1 MNSCLKMMD
10 SGQIEIIR
18 SVSGLEKKNN
28 KKQLNIQS
36 LKRNNLKKTGF
47 YQKYLETKS
56 FL

>member
-36 LKRNNLKKTGF
+36 LKKNNLKK
-47 YQKYLETKS
+47 LASTKNT
-56 FL
+56 

>member
-18 SVSGLEKKNN
+18 SVSGLEEKNN